1 VTAVVHKWDDHFA
14 FTCEC
19 GSVAFNLLKSD
30 LIECAGCQKR
40 HPLKWRELD
49 AVECDE
55 CCGKGFNTKDEQVG
69 ERKSDTQQFDVEC
82 VWCNGHGYIGPDA
95 ETRSELAKENS

>member
-1 VTAVVHKWDDHFA
+1 MSIHNLDDHRA
-14 FTCEC
+14 FTCDC
-19 GSVAFNLLKSD
+19 GSVHFHLLKSD

-69 ERKSDTQQFDVEC
+69 DRKSDTQQFDMEC
-82 VWCNGHGYIGPDA
+82 EHCNGLGWTGPEA
-95 ETRSELAKENS
+95 ELRSVLAKEG